1 MDIVISNPNSY
12 TKDLS
17 KVAKDIIN
25 DCKTF
30 CNDNQELNEFIDN
43 LAKAKINQVINNLN
57 SNENGNS

>member
-1 MDIVISNPNSY
+1 MNLMTMNNILSTNFSSY

-30 CNDNQELNEFIDN
+30 CSDNQELNEFIDD
-43 LAKAKINQVINNLN
+43 LAKAKINEVINNLN
-57 SNENGNS
+57 

>member
-1 MDIVISNPNSY
+1 MDVVISNPSSY

-57 SNENGNS
+57 

>member
-1 MDIVISNPNSY
+1 MTMNNILSTNFSSY

-30 CNDNQELNEFIDN
+30 CNDNQELDEFIDD
-43 LAKAKINQVINNLN
+43 LAKAKINEVINNLN
-57 SNENGNS
+57 